1 MEDEI
6 NKALINAPRLT
17 ELTFKAPCAEQ
28 SRSIAIATLGGGLK
42 VAATTI
48 SKENKAE
55 ERV

>member
-28 SRSIAIATLGGGLK
+28 SRSIAIAILGGGLK